1 MIAVLPLAVLTLA
14 APDIAPNPRNRS
26 AMDLAPDRAST
37 EVAMRAEVVELVL
50 HEDFAEVRAVFYME
64 HTGDEP
70 ETLEV
75 GFPTEARP
83 LVKSIRDGL
92 GHGYQFDGGGVI
104 YAFSASVD
112 GVEVKAERK
121 EVDAD
126 DPREVHR
133 KWVCWPMTFKPKQK
147 CRVEVRY
154 EVETRDDFY
163 LEQRTPLRTRELIYV
178 LKTGGGWHDT
188 IGSAR
193 ILLRAGEGFGL
204 DRVGPV
210 DPVPTTKRK
219 GEWEWLIE
227 DFEPDKDIRVGYRV
241 FRDSKHAVERLTAAL
256 EKQPDDA
263 VLILELAENNEVLG
277 NHAAAAAGYARIAD
291 WSREKPG
298 QPRFRLPRLVSSRL
312 YNRSVAYLA
321 ARNYAAA
328 GDLERAREPWARR
341 AAGELDELIKR
352 TTNFIKRYEDNPK
365 VELDESRARLK
376 IARER
381 RAEMTKLL
389 KGGDEG

>member
-1 MIAVLPLAVLTLA
+1 MIALLPLAVAALA

-26 AMDLAPDRAST
+26 AMDLAPDRAT
-37 EVAMRAEVVELVL
+37 TRVAMRAEVVELVL
-50 HEDFAEVRAVFYME
+50 HEDFAEVRAVFDME

-83 LVKSIRDGL
+83 LVKSVREGL
-92 GHGYQFDGGGVI
+92 DHGDFMSGGGVI
-104 YAFSASVD
+104 YAFSAAVD
-112 GVEVKAERK
+112 GVEVKATRK
-121 EVDAD
+121 EVDEG

-133 KWVCWPMTFKPKQK
+133 KWVCWPMTFQPKQR

-154 EVETRDDFY
+154 EVETKDDFF
-163 LEQRTPLRTRELIYV
+163 LEQRSPLRTRELIYV

-193 ILLRAGEGFGL
+193 ILLRAAEGFSL

-210 DPVPTTKRK
+210 HPAPTAKRK
-219 GEWEWLIE
+219 GEWEWLIK

-241 FRDSKHAVERLTAAL
+241 FRDSRHAVERLTAEL
-256 EKQPDDA
+256 EKRPDDA
-263 VLILELAENNEVLG
+263 VAILELAENNETLG

-291 WSREKPG
+291 WNREKPG
-298 QPRFRLPRLVSSRL
+298 QPRYRRPRLVNIRL
-312 YNRSVAYLA
+312 HNRSVAYLA

-328 GDLERAREPWARR
+328 GDLVLAREPWARR

-352 TTNFIKRYEDNPK
+352 TSNFIERYKDNPK
-365 VELDESRARLK
+365 VELDDSRTRLELARK
-376 IARER
+376 R
-381 RAEMTKLL
+381 RAEMARLIES
-389 KGGDEG
+389 GDTR

>member
-1 MIAVLPLAVLTLA
+1 MIAVLPLALLTVA

-26 AMDLAPDRAST
+26 AMDLAPDRATT

-50 HEDFAEVRAVFYME
+50 HEDFAEVRAVFDME

-83 LVKSIRDGL
+83 LVKSVREGL
-92 GHGYQFDGGGVI
+92 GYGDILSGGGVI

-112 GVEVKAERK
+112 GVKVEATRK
-121 EVDAD
+121 EVDED

-133 KWVCWPMTFKPKQK
+133 KWICWPMTFEPKQR

-154 EVETRDDFY
+154 EVETKDDFF
-163 LEQRTPLRTRELIYV
+163 LEQRSPLRTRELIYV
-178 LKTGGGWHDT
+178 LKTGRGWHDT

-193 ILLRAGEGFGL
+193 ILLRAADGFGL

-210 DPVPTTKRK
+210 DPAPTTKRK

-227 DFEPDKDIRVGYRV
+227 DFEPDEDIRVGYRV
-241 FRDSKHAVERLTAAL
+241 FQDSNHAVERLTAELA
-256 EKQPDDA
+256 KQPDDA
-263 VLILELAENNEVLG
+263 VRILELAENNEVLG

-291 WSREKPG
+291 WSQEKPG
-298 QPRFRLPRLVSSRL
+298 KPRYRRPRLVDIRLRNSSA
-312 YNRSVAYLA
+312 AYLA
-321 ARNYAAA
+321 ARNFAAA

-341 AAGELDELIKR
+341 AVDEIDELIQR
-352 TTNFIKRYEDNPK
+352 TTNFIERYKDNPK
-365 VELDESRARLK
+365 VPLDDSRARLER
-376 IARER
+376 ARER
-381 RAEMTKLL
+381 RAEMARLIES
-389 KGGDEG
+389 GRED